1 MNKKY
6 YVSES
11 AFINVSCALAKRMME
26 ERLGD
31 KYPLMFEEHGNSYN
45 EEGQEHFNQLYD
57 KVQNIL
63 EDADIVPNDVE
74 IQISLTRLENAV
86 KDIKE
91 NWITPNDFSI
101 TSHTNAE
108 YKGMYMAL
116 DMLVKHFK
124 EINEEKKY
132 D

>member
-11 AFINVSCALAKRMME
+11 AFINVSCDLAKRMME

-31 KYPLMFEEHGNSYN
+31 KYPLMFEDNGNRYN

-63 EDADIVPNDVE
+63 EDADIIPTD
-74 IQISLTRLENAV
+74 IQLDEELGIDINQYVQRDEEDPKVIYFRESAFLEDA
-86 KDIKE
+86 KE
-91 NWITPNDFSI
+91 YLQEDKPDFKI
-101 TSHTNAE
+101 IIE
-108 YKGMYMAL
+108 
-116 DMLVKHFK
+116 
-124 EINEEKKY
+124 
-132 D
+132 

>member
-31 KYPLMFEEHGNSYN
+31 KYPLMFEDNGNCYN
-45 EEGQEHFNQLYD
+45 EEGQEHFNQLYE

-63 EDADIVPNDVE
+63 EDADIIP
-74 IQISLTRLENAV
+74 T
-86 KDIKE
+86 DIKLDE
-91 NWITPNDFSI
+91 ELGIDINQYVQRDEEDSKVIYFRESAFLEDAKEYLQEDKPDFKI
-101 TSHTNAE
+101 IIE
-108 YKGMYMAL
+108 
-116 DMLVKHFK
+116 
-124 EINEEKKY
+124 
-132 D
+132 

>member
-11 AFINVSCALAKRMME
+11 AFINVSCDLAKRMME

-45 EEGQEHFNQLYD
+45 AEGQEHFNQLYE

-63 EDADIVPNDVE
+63 EDADIIP
-74 IQISLTRLENAV
+74 T
-86 KDIKE
+86 DIKLDE
-91 NWITPNDFSI
+91 ELGIDINQYVQRDEEDSKVIYFRESAFLEDAKEYLREDKPDFKI
-101 TSHTNAE
+101 IIE
-108 YKGMYMAL
+108 
-116 DMLVKHFK
+116 
-124 EINEEKKY
+124 
-132 D
+132 